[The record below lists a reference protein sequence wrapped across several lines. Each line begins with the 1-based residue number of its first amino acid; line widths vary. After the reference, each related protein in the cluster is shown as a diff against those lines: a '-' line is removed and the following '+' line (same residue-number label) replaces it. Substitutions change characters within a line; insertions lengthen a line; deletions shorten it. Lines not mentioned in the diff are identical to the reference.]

1 MGNWLRGH
9 EGERDN
15 CFSKIQLVGQTKPSS
30 WYVCN
35 VMPGIEEVAE
45 SNEDFPSRENSSPS
59 TAWGLNPPPPPHAPT
74 SFKPALNGV
83 NIGFKVAPLL
93 YHCFMSTVQ
102 MGLQSLILLVV
113 FLLYSGTSL
122 IRSTM
127 GQKKIVRID
136 EGFFFTR
143 NVWPFCQ
150 VAKKGAVKRGDHIT
164 KVAVRRGSTVL
175 KFLDFQHVFQLTILD
190 FACKYIIKR
199 DAHGSVQT
207 PPKSG
212 WIIHEKVLY

>member
-1 MGNWLRGH
+1 MLCRVLRKLLN
-9 EGERDN
+9 RT
-15 CFSKIQLVGQTKPSS
+15 KISLPVK
-30 WYVCN
+30 
-35 VMPGIEEVAE
+35 IRRLLRL
-45 SNEDFPSRENSSPS
+45 EDLS
-59 TAWGLNPPPPPHAPT
+59 PPPSPPPI

-83 NIGFKVAPLL
+83 NRGFTVAPLL

-127 GQKKIVRID
+127 GQKNSPHWR
-136 EGFFFTR
+136 GFFFFTR

-175 KFLDFQHVFQLTILD
+175 KFWLS
-190 FACKYIIKR
+190 ACFSTYYLGFR
-199 DAHGSVQT
+199 
-207 PPKSG
+207 
-212 WIIHEKVLY
+212 L

>member
-1 MGNWLRGH
+1 MLCRILRKLLN
-9 EGERDN
+9 RT
-15 CFSKIQLVGQTKPSS
+15 KISLPVK
-30 WYVCN
+30 
-35 VMPGIEEVAE
+35 IRRLLRL
-45 SNEDFPSRENSSPS
+45 EDLSP
-59 TAWGLNPPPPPHAPT
+59 API

-83 NIGFKVAPLL
+83 NIGFTVAPLL
-93 YHCFMSTVQ
+93 HHCFMSTVQ

-122 IRSTM
+122 IRSTRN
-127 GQKKIVRID
+127 VWP
-136 EGFFFTR
+136 R
-143 NVWPFCQ
+143 NVWPFWQ

-175 KFLDFQHVFQLTILD
+175 KFLDFQQVFQLTILD

-212 WIIHEKVLY
+212 

>member
-45 SNEDFPSRENSSPS
+45 SNEDFPSGENSSPF
-59 TAWGLNPPPPPHAPT
+59 TAWGLKRPPPPYPPPPI

-83 NIGFKVAPLL
+83 NGGFTVAPLL

-127 GQKKIVRID
+127 DQKNSPHWR
-136 EGFFFTR
+136 GFFFLR
-143 NVWPFCQ
+143 EMYGRFARWP
-150 VAKKGAVKRGDHIT
+150 KKG
-164 KVAVRRGSTVL
+164 
-175 KFLDFQHVFQLTILD
+175 
-190 FACKYIIKR
+190 
-199 DAHGSVQT
+199 
-207 PPKSG
+207 P
-212 WIIHEKVLY
+212 